1 MNKLNDGGPA
11 FPRPEAFDPTNGG
24 SLPQQDGMSLRD
36 WFAGKAMQ
44 GLISSEPNSFNT
56 AIMVRDA
63 YIIADCMI
71 EEREK

>member
-1 MNKLNDGGPA
+1 MRQENNEIRA
-11 FPRPEAFDPTNGG
+11 FPGKSYDGDGDEVVNY
-24 SLPQQDGMSLRD
+24 GMSLRD

-56 AIMVRDA
+56 AIMARDA

>member
-1 MNKLNDGGPA
+1 MNDIKYGGLA
-11 FPRPEAFDPTNGG
+11 FPRTPSSEDNFKDIT
-24 SLPQQDGMSLRD
+24 PQLGMTLRD